1 MKFPRRSGLLLHPTS
16 LPSPYGIGDLGSS
29 AFQFIDFL
37 NTTGQTYWQI
47 LPLTPTD
54 SSYSPY
60 QGLSA
65 FAGNPMLISL
75 DQLYRDGFLSKS
87 LLKKA
92 SDFNPNR
99 IVFDKVI
106 PQKTTLL
113 TEAFNTFKSRS
124 SSEEQAG
131 INEFARSQSFWLN
144 DYLFFMALL
153 EKNNFSPWYDW
164 PEKERIHDE
173 ATLKLLKKILKP
185 AMEKHKFWQWCFFKQ
200 WFALRAYA
208 NERGIKFIGDIPIF
222 VSMNSADV
230 WAHTDLFH
238 FDEKLNPLVISGVPP
253 DYFSDTGQLWGHPIY
268 RWDKMADNGYR
279 WWIHRFRMMSQKADI
294 VRIDHFRGM
303 YNYWEVPA
311 SETTAIKGRWVSG
324 PGSSLFQTVN
334 KKLGEMTIIAE
345 DLGDF
350 DQESRRGVDALQAE
364 FNYPGMKIVQF
375 AFANGP
381 QDPFLPHNHPRD
393 CIAYTGTH
401 DNDTIRGWFEKTST
415 EHERAFAKKYM
426 NTTGRDIAWTM
437 IRLTWSSPAHTAI
450 TTVQDILNLG
460 HRDRMNTPSTL
471 NPKNWSWRLDASAL
485 TNEIK
490 DKLLELTEI
499 YGRK

>member
-1 MKFPRRSGLLLHPTS
+1 
-16 LPSPYGIGDLGSS
+16 
-29 AFQFIDFL
+29 
-37 NTTGQTYWQI
+37 
-47 LPLTPTD
+47 
-54 SSYSPY
+54 
-60 QGLSA
+60 
-65 FAGNPMLISL
+65 
-75 DQLYRDGFLSKS
+75 
-87 LLKKA
+87 
-92 SDFNPNR
+92 
-99 IVFDKVI
+99 
-106 PQKTTLL
+106 
-113 TEAFNTFKSRS
+113 
-124 SSEEQAG
+124 
-131 INEFARSQSFWLN
+131 
-144 DYLFFMALL
+144 
-153 EKNNFSPWYDW
+153 
-164 PEKERIHDE
+164 
-173 ATLKLLKKILKP
+173 
-185 AMEKHKFWQWCFFKQ
+185 
-200 WFALRAYA
+200 
-208 NERGIKFIGDIPIF
+208 
-222 VSMNSADV
+222 
-230 WAHTDLFH
+230 
-238 FDEKLNPLVISGVPP
+238 
-253 DYFSDTGQLWGHPIY
+253 
-268 RWDKMADNGYR
+268 MADNGYR

-364 FNYPGMKIVQF
+364 FNYPGMKVVQF